1 VVIWTSRL
9 TKFRRFLL
17 RQDVISLSFPSS
29 SLGTQVFEA
38 LLHLRPKTPEDS
50 AAEFNICLIF
60 SWAGWTAS
68 TGDSFRRSPAGIVV
82 QTE

>member
-1 VVIWTSRL
+1 
-9 TKFRRFLL
+9 
-17 RQDVISLSFPSS
+17 
-29 SLGTQVFEA
+29 LGTQVFEA